1 MMQYVRVWE
10 PFHVRLAMGG
20 ATRFNIINH
29 ARQYVYHHTHNVMI
43 DTIHEGI
50 MRRVKNNAR

>member
-10 PFHVRLAMGG
+10 PSDVRFAIGV
-20 ATRFNIINH
+20 ATRCDIISH

-50 MRRVKNNAR
+50 MRRVKDNAR